1 MTLQK
6 FLHRFVPAR
15 SHRAFVLS
23 VLLFGSVASY
33 WTINLLLFSV
43 VEVDGE
49 SMYPTLSDGGRHIL
63 QRWRYLIRDPQ
74 RGDIVAI
81 LDPLDEGLS
90 VKRIIALPM
99 EEVKF
104 VRGEVLINGERI
116 DEPYLIEPRMT
127 FPAKRQ
133 LMRIQLGK
141 MDYLV
146 LGDNRRNSVDGRM
159 YGPLERQRIL
169 GKIGRP

>member
-33 WTINLLLFSV
+33 WMINRILFSV

-63 QRWRYLIRDPQ
+63 QRWRYLLHDPQ

-81 LDPLDEGLS
+81 IDPLDEGLS
-90 VKRIIALPM
+90 VKRIVALPM
-99 EEVKF
+99 EDVKF
-104 VRGEVLINGERI
+104 AGGEILINGEQI
-116 DEPYLIEPRMT
+116 DEPYLKEPRGT

-133 LMRIQLGK
+133 LIHIQLGT

-146 LGDNRRNSVDGRM
+146 LGDNRRNSIDGRM
-159 YGPLERQRIL
+159 YGPIVRQRIL
-169 GKIGRP
+169 GRIGRP